1 MMMDETDRK
10 IINTLQDG
18 IPICDHPFARAA
30 EEMGISEDALRKRL
44 IRLRDNKIITRIG
57 PMFHAER
64 LGGGLTL
71 AAMRIP
77 QEDFDRV
84 TMQVNAFD
92 EVAHNYE
99 RDHEFN
105 MWFVLATENTGRISE
120 VLESIE
126 RATGYPVYNV
136 PKLEE
141 FYVGLKFD
149 V

>member
-1 MMMDETDRK
+1 MMDETDRK
-10 IINTLQDG
+10 IINALQDG
-18 IPICDHPFARAA
+18 IPVCDHPFAMAA
-30 EEMGISEDALRKRL
+30 EEMGISENALRKRL
-44 IRLRDNKIITRIG
+44 IRLRDNGIITRIG

-77 QEDFDRV
+77 QENFDRV
-84 TMQVNAFD
+84 ATQVNEFD

-105 MWFVLATENTGRISE
+105 MWFVLATENADRIHE

-126 RATGYPVYNV
+126 KKTGYPVYNV

>member
-1 MMMDETDRK
+1 MMDDTDRK
-10 IINTLQDG
+10 IINTLQGG
-18 IPICDHPFARAA
+18 ISVCDHPFAMAA
-30 EEMGISEDALRKRL
+30 EEMGISEDELRQHL
-44 IRLRDNKIITRIG
+44 IRLRDNGIITRIG

-64 LGGGLTL
+64 MGGGLTL

-77 QEDFDRV
+77 QENFDRV
-84 TMQVNAFD
+84 ATQVNAFD

-99 RDHEFN
+99 RNHEFN
-105 MWFVLATENTGRISE
+105 MWFVLATENTERIDE

-126 RATGYPVYNV
+126 KKTGYPVYNM

>member
-1 MMMDETDRK
+1 MLDDMDRK
-10 IINTLQDG
+10 LINTLQDG
-18 IPICDHPFARAA
+18 LSVCDHPFAEAA
-30 EEMGISEDALRKRL
+30 EAIGISENALRKRL
-44 IRLRDNKIITRIG
+44 IRLRDSGIITRIG

-77 QEDFDRV
+77 QEDFERV
-84 TMQVNAFD
+84 ATQVNDFD

-105 MWFVLATENTGRISE
+105 MWFVLATEDAGRIHE

-126 RATGYPVYNV
+126 KKTGYPVYNV

-141 FYVGLKFD
+141 FYVGLKFE

>member
-1 MMMDETDRK
+1 MLDDMDRK
-10 IINTLQDG
+10 LINTLQDG
-18 IPICDHPFARAA
+18 LSICDHPFAEAA
-30 EEMGISEDALRKRL
+30 EAIGISEDALRKRL
-44 IRLRDNKIITRIG
+44 IRLRDSGIITRIG

-77 QEDFDRV
+77 QEDFERV
-84 TMQVNAFD
+84 AAQVNDFD

-105 MWFVLATENTGRISE
+105 MWFVLATEDAGRIHE

-126 RATGYPVYNV
+126 KKTGYPVYNV

-141 FYVGLKFD
+141 FYVGLKFE

>member
-1 MMMDETDRK
+1 MMDQVDRK

-18 IPICDHPFARAA
+18 IPICDHPFAKAA
-30 EEMGISEDALRKRL
+30 EKMGISEDALRKRL
-44 IRLRDNKIITRIG
+44 IRLRDNGIVTRIG

-71 AAMRIP
+71 AAMRILK
-77 QEDFDRV
+77 EDFDRV
-84 TMQVNAFD
+84 TTQVNAFD

-99 RDHEFN
+99 RNHEFN
-105 MWFVLATENTGRISE
+105 MWFVLATENAEHINE

-126 RATGYPVYNV
+126 KKTGYPVYNM

>member
-1 MMMDETDRK
+1 MMDETDRK
-10 IINTLQDG
+10 IINLLQDG
-18 IPICDHPFARAA
+18 IPVCDHPFARAA
-30 EEMGISEDALRKRL
+30 EKIEISEDALRKRL
-44 IRLRDNKIITRIG
+44 IRLRDNGIITRIG

-77 QEDFDRV
+77 EEDFDRV
-84 TMQVNAFD
+84 ATQVNTFD

-105 MWFVLATENTGRISE
+105 MWFVLATENAGRINE

-126 RATGYPVYNV
+126 KKTGYPVYNM

-141 FYVGLKFD
+141 FYVGLKFEA
-149 V
+149 